1 MAEINV
7 WEQYFAA
14 EAVWEGV
21 ERRGALAMLVVTSEE
36 GQVRYEAA
44 VTFFPHRDEEDFGI
58 SYDAYRSRI
67 LYEARGRRSK
77 KREAALLE
85 EVRGV
90 IDELAEEMG
99 AKVFWDQPLR
109 PERRG

>member
-44 VTFFPHRDEEDFGI
+44 VTFFPHRDEEDYAV
-58 SYDAYRSRI
+58 SYDAYEEEI
-67 LYEARGRRSK
+67 LFSGKGRRSK
-77 KREAALLE
+77 KREEKMLLGFNE
-85 EVRGV
+85 V
-90 IDELAEEMG
+90 IDRISEKWNG
-99 AKVFWDQPLR
+99 KVFWDKPLR
-109 PERRG
+109 DAQRG